1 MLCMNVLKLMAL
13 LNLILEQITVSISSF
28 SQKISPQSMGVS
40 STKGSQRIVTN
51 VSNNM
56 NSIMT
61 KMHET
66 LAYQDTASLQF
77 PQYVNRAQRHAALAC
92 QPKTSSTAWLLLVF
106 LRLQNIVFNL
116 SAQRLQT
123 INTE

>member
-1 MLCMNVLKLMAL
+1 MNVLKLMAS
-13 LNLILEQITVSISSF
+13 LNLILEQITVSISSS
-28 SQKISPQSMGVS
+28 SQKILQQNMAVS
-40 STKGSQRIVTN
+40 STKVSQRIVTD

-56 NSIMT
+56 SSIMT

-92 QPKTSSTAWLLLVF
+92 QPKTSLTAWLLLVY
-106 LRLQNIVFNL
+106 LRLPNIAFSL
-116 SAQRLQT
+116 SAQRLKT
-123 INTE
+123 IITE